1 MSDIDALG
9 ESIAGIAS
17 RVLELQLQAAQE
29 YKPLVDAILES
40 RSQDVKHI
48 EHTLDGLLDF
58 CGYAP
63 VLLIFKRLC
72 RYYWHI
78 DPSATASYIDA
89 YRRYWDSETAPE
101 PPAEPEDGLPH
112 SSPLR

>member
-1 MSDIDALG
+1 MSDIDALS

-29 YKPLVDAILES
+29 YEPLVEAILTS
-40 RSQDVKHI
+40 RSQDVQQI

-63 VLLIFKRLC
+63 VLLMFRRLC
-72 RYYWHI
+72 RYYWDI

-89 YRRYWDSETAPE
+89 YRRCWDSDEEGTP
-101 PPAEPEDGLPH
+101 
-112 SSPLR
+112 